1 MLQEEEFRDMPFF
14 RRALDHTATW
24 IATGGYSGF
33 AGFVPGT
40 VGSLVGLALYTP
52 LAFTFTT
59 PVCLLATVIFF
70 FLGVFA
76 GSRAE
81 RIWRVKDPQPVVI
94 DEIVGMWI
102 SLLLIPPETI
112 YFLAAF
118 VLFRI
123 FDVVKPFPARQAELL
138 PGGWGIM
145 LDDLFS
151 GIYANAAVHSILIA
165 RQFIN
170 L

>member
-1 MLQEEEFRDMPFF
+1 M
-14 RRALDHTATW
+14 
-24 IATGGYSGF
+24 
-33 AGFVPGT
+33 T
-40 VGSLVGLALYTP
+40 VS
-52 LAFTFTT
+52 T
-59 PVCLLATVIFF
+59 PVCILATMILF

-81 RIWRVKDPQPVVI
+81 RIWRIKDPQPVVI

-112 YFLAAF
+112 YILAAF
-118 VLFRI
+118 VLFRL
-123 FDVVKPFPARQAELL
+123 FDVIKPFPARQAELL

-145 LDDLFS
+145 LDDLFA
-151 GIYANAAVHSILIA
+151 GIYANIGVHGILIA
-165 RQFIN
+165 RQFIG